1 MPSDPA
7 PHALRPRLL
16 CPLIPSLMPSD
27 PASHL
32 CPTGPSSVPG
42 RPSQAAPQAHALYVT
57 ANPTPTAKV
66 CFLDSGIWGG
76 HPDLGPNIDQTVGY
90 NAITR
95 QSGFAA
101 QTDDW

>member
-1 MPSDPA
+1 MITPPL
-7 PHALRPRLL
+7 PPRTV
-16 CPLIPSLMPSD
+16 IR
-27 PASHL
+27 AW
-32 CPTGPSSVPG
+32 TSV
-42 RPSQAAPQAHALYVT
+42 SAPQAHALYVT
-57 ANPTPTAKV
+57 ANPMPSAKV

-101 QTDDW
+101 QKDDW